1 MRSVERW
8 IAPFWKSSLS
18 GAFCREDALLSRQ
31 KRANLRV
38 FVYLN
43 VVCCALRDDMAAFCT
58 GFRAHF
64 NEPIGLAQNLRVVID
79 EQNGVAVVDEIVH
92 HAGEADDVRRC
103 KPMEGSSSTYKTPVV
118 RLRTARASCMRWRSP
133 VESVEAARSSVR

>member
-1 MRSVERW
+1 MDAVGGKVDSAVLEKL
-8 IAPFWKSSLS
+8 AFGCFLS
-18 GAFCREDALLSRQ
+18 RDALLSRQ

-43 VVCCALRDDMAAFCT
+43 VVCCALRDDMAAFCA

-64 NEPIGLAQNLRVVID
+64 NEPIGLAQNLRVMVD

-92 HAGEADDVRRC
+92 HTG
-103 KPMEGSSSTYKTPVV
+103 
-118 RLRTARASCMRWRSP
+118 
-133 VESVEAARSSVR
+133 